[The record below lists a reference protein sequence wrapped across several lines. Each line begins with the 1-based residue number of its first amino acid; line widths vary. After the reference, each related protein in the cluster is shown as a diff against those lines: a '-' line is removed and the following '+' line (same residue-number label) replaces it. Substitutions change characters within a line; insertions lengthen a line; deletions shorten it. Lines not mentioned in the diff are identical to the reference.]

1 MQSDGLEID
10 VHILASMLAENVPH
24 TVLDVRE
31 ADEIAIC
38 KIDGSRSIPMQQV
51 PQHLDTLPRE
61 QPLIILCHHGMRSAM
76 VADFLQKNGFSN
88 ALNLVGGIS
97 AWARHIDPNMPR
109 Y

>member
-1 MQSDGLEID
+1 MQDHGLEID
-10 VHILASMLAENVPH
+10 VHTLASMLAENVSH
-24 TVLDVRE
+24 TVIDVRE

-38 KIDGSRSIPMQQV
+38 KIAGSHSIPMQQV

-76 VADFLQKNGFSN
+76 VADFLRKNGFPN
-88 ALNLVGGIS
+88 ALNLAGGIS
-97 AWARHIDPNMPR
+97 AWAQQIDPDMPS